1 MDYFCSS
8 FKLYHETLLKIEN
21 GRYYSTMRLTGI
33 LFSFLILLFGSYN
46 ISRGSG
52 LQRASAV
59 YKEGDYDTALQT
71 FKPLAEKGDMIAQ
84 FNLAKMYREGKGVP
98 KDYKTAVKW
107 FSLSAEQGKAK
118 AQYHLGVAHSFGL
131 GGVPDY
137 KIALK
142 WFNRSAEQG
151 NTFSQYH
158 LSRLYYL
165 GNGVPEDKVY
175 AYMWANLASSRGFG
189 MAQQLRQLLTEKM
202 TSNQIETA
210 QELARKCFK
219 NDYNGC

>member
-1 MDYFCSS
+1 
-8 FKLYHETLLKIEN
+8 
-21 GRYYSTMRLTGI
+21 
-33 LFSFLILLFGSYN
+33 
-46 ISRGSG
+46 
-52 LQRASAV
+52 
-59 YKEGDYDTALQT
+59 
-71 FKPLAEKGDMIAQ
+71 
-84 FNLAKMYREGKGVP
+84 MYRKGRGIP

-107 FSLSAEQGKAK
+107 FALSAEQGNAK

-131 GGVPDY
+131 GVVPDY

-151 NTFSQYH
+151 DTFSQYH

-175 AYMWANLASSRGFG
+175 AHMWANLASSSGFE

-202 TSNQIETA
+202 TSYQIKRA
-210 QELARKCFK
+210 QELARECLKK
-219 NDYNGC
+219 NYKGC

>member
-1 MDYFCSS
+1 MKF
-8 FKLYHETLLKIEN
+8 
-21 GRYYSTMRLTGI
+21 TGI
-33 LFSFLILLFGSYN
+33 LFSFLILLFGGYD
-46 ISRGSG
+46 ISQGSE
-52 LQRASAV
+52 LQRAAAA
-59 YKEGDYDTALQT
+59 YKEGDYDTALNI
-71 FKPLAEKGDMIAQ
+71 FMPLAEEGDMVAQ
-84 FNLAKMYREGKGVP
+84 FNVAKMYRKGTGVP

-107 FSLSAEQGKAK
+107 FALSAEQGNAK

-131 GGVPDY
+131 GVVPDY

-151 NTFSQYH
+151 DTFSQYH

-175 AYMWANLASSRGFG
+175 AHMWANLASSSGFE

-202 TSNQIETA
+202 TSYQINRA
-210 QELARKCFK
+210 QELARECLKK
-219 NDYNGC
+219 NYKEC

>member
-1 MDYFCSS
+1 MKF
-8 FKLYHETLLKIEN
+8 
-21 GRYYSTMRLTGI
+21 TGI
-33 LFSFLILLFGSYN
+33 LFSFLIFLFGGYDK
-46 ISRGSG
+46 SRGSE
-52 LQRASAV
+52 LQRAAAA
-59 YKEGDYDTALQT
+59 YKEGDYETALKI
-71 FKPLAEKGDMIAQ
+71 FMPLAEKGDMVAQ
-84 FNLAKMYREGKGVP
+84 FNVAKMYRKGTGVP

-107 FSLSAEQGKAK
+107 FALSAEQGNAK

-131 GGVPDY
+131 GVVPDY

-151 NTFSQYH
+151 DTFSQYH

-175 AYMWANLASSRGFG
+175 AHMWANLASSSGFE

-202 TSNQIETA
+202 TSYQINRA
-210 QELARKCFK
+210 QELARECLKK
-219 NDYNGC
+219 NYKEC